1 MRVMEHLIK
10 AVRDAAVYNPE
21 VQVAP
26 SCILW
31 PECKAGN
38 IVIAQ

>member
-1 MRVMEHLIK
+1 MRVFEHTLK
-10 AVRDAAVYNPE
+10 AVRDAAVFNPE

-26 SCILW
+26 ACVFW